1 MTRVL
6 EAVARVPRSPRQAV
20 AWTAVPLLALC
31 WLNWGM
37 GLIASAVLVR
47 FMARRHP
54 DADYRLLVAV
64 AYLGMGATW
73 HAGPSGSVPLLLATP
88 DTFMIR
94 DGLIPAPI
102 PL

>member
-1 MTRVL
+1 M
-6 EAVARVPRSPRQAV
+6 AV
-20 AWTAVPLLALC
+20 C

-37 GLIASAVLVR
+37 GLIASAMLVR

-64 AYLGMGATW
+64 AYLGMGATF

-88 DTFMIR
+88 DTFMIK
-94 DGLIPAPI
+94 DGLIAAPI
-102 PL
+102 PLARDHLHAAEPRR

>member
-1 MTRVL
+1 
-6 EAVARVPRSPRQAV
+6 
-20 AWTAVPLLALC
+20 
-31 WLNWGM
+31 M
-37 GLIASAVLVR
+37 GLIASAMLVR

-64 AYLGMGATW
+64 AYLGMGATF

-88 DTFMIR
+88 GTFMIK

-102 PL
+102 PLARDGLHAAEPRPDRGRDRSA